1 MVNKLF
7 TLTNILLFILI
18 IFSSLL
24 LLSNDISKIKD
35 IIPFLKFY
43 QKNQSSKLIHSIE
56 AVDPKEDC
64 PKNFFPLSLYT
75 YPGTSKGCLISN
87 NTLKKDSCS
96 IWSKLFKSTDEI
108 EETSQKTFDTI
119 FSKKL
124 CAFSYNEN
132 NYINNIDNN
141 GENKENKKLC
151 GLLDTNGIKY
161 YIENDKECPINKII
175 INNKISINDE
185 KFTFNSVELIKD
197 KYYLHYSNDFNETD
211 DNSNFL
217 LTDDSLFISEGYPCI
232 NPDEINTYHI
242 QYILSNKKNSYICDT
257 NIENKR
263 LDTRYSPIINIQKNV
278 LYQDNNIDL
287 ETFFNYPFKDTDLTL
302 YQLGY
307 IGTDSNFNSEIIPNV
322 EKISSDIYSIS
333 DFNYINQIIIK
344 IIYSMLF
351 IIVISIICKYF
362 ISDNTIYI
370 WNSAVLASILVNF
383 VFNIIVNNS
392 LNNLGVYD
400 KYYLN
405 KNNDEIFNLQMKYIN
420 DIINDSKWKNNKI
433 IIGNIL
439 IFILLGLFNFINY
452 FVFNNPK
459 NFILKYKGKIDYG
472 QDKKYYNSIN
482 LLKPTSFD
490 LKKENSINLKE
501 EIELP
506 RINNEIDSDNDNDEN
521 DNIIDNNKDEEE
533 SNLTTEIN
541 DKQ

>member
-1 MVNKLF
+1 
-7 TLTNILLFILI
+7 
-18 IFSSLL
+18 
-24 LLSNDISKIKD
+24 
-35 IIPFLKFY
+35 
-43 QKNQSSKLIHSIE
+43 
-56 AVDPKEDC
+56 
-64 PKNFFPLSLYT
+64 
-75 YPGTSKGCLISN
+75 
-87 NTLKKDSCS
+87 
-96 IWSKLFKSTDEI
+96 
-108 EETSQKTFDTI
+108 
-119 FSKKL
+119 
-124 CAFSYNEN
+124 
-132 NYINNIDNN
+132 
-141 GENKENKKLC
+141 
-151 GLLDTNGIKY
+151 
-161 YIENDKECPINKII
+161 
-175 INNKISINDE
+175 
-185 KFTFNSVELIKD
+185 
-197 KYYLHYSNDFNETD
+197 
-211 DNSNFL
+211 
-217 LTDDSLFISEGYPCI
+217 
-232 NPDEINTYHI
+232 
-242 QYILSNKKNSYICDT
+242 
-257 NIENKR
+257 
-263 LDTRYSPIINIQKNV
+263 
-278 LYQDNNIDL
+278 
-287 ETFFNYPFKDTDLTL
+287 
-302 YQLGY
+302 
-307 IGTDSNFNSEIIPNV
+307 
-322 EKISSDIYSIS
+322 
-333 DFNYINQIIIK
+333 
-344 IIYSMLF
+344 MLF

-392 LNNLGVYD
+392 LNNLGVYG